1 MIFYESVLEYCR
13 TNNTLFSKEYDLLE
27 KHIDDGYSGKGW
39 AHYDSN
45 LGDLSWPFEEASV
58 ARFLRLENDVLFNE
72 IKQFAQFLENKI
84 NCCSKP
90 GILNDL
96 IKFQIFLLTLRQYLG
111 KVKSEEF
118 LFDWKSYFVDESK
131 IIQNS
136 KIFHYQNQITEPD
149 PIKWIWEV
157 VWFGHKEI
165 KYKFNPA
172 FLDETT
178 ALTTVN

>member
-1 MIFYESVLEYCR
+1 M
-13 TNNTLFSKEYDLLE
+13 
-27 KHIDDGYSGKGW
+27 
-39 AHYDSN
+39 
-45 LGDLSWPFEEASV
+45 
-58 ARFLRLENDVLFNE
+58 
-72 IKQFAQFLENKI
+72 
-84 NCCSKP
+84 
-90 GILNDL
+90 
-96 IKFQIFLLTLRQYLG
+96 G